1 MARIES
7 DGISGFRRELR
18 STRGGEK
25 RPEKTAD
32 RFETLFERSIE
43 QQEQLPPH
51 TGARVD
57 LEAVHEQL
65 DQIHRLG
72 ERLSKEQ
79 TWSVLQEYRE
89 AVRAFLRSVA
99 AGATDVEEHVS
110 GTNIL
115 NRKRFTLIRTV
126 DQKLERL
133 AAGMLQTQQSQIE
146 LLRRVEEIQGLLVD
160 LFH

>member
-18 STRGGEK
+18 SPRGGEK
-25 RPEKTAD
+25 RSEKAAD
-32 RFETLFERSIE
+32 RFATLFERTVE
-43 QQEQLPPH
+43 QHEQLLPRS
-51 TGARVD
+51 GSEIE
-57 LEAVHEQL
+57 LEEVHRQL
-65 DQIHRLG
+65 DQIHQLG
-72 ERLSKEQ
+72 ERLSREQ
-79 TWSVLQEYRE
+79 TWSAVEQYRE
-89 AVRAFLRSVA
+89 AVRTFLRSVA

-126 DQKLERL
+126 DEKLERL

>member
-18 STRGGEK
+18 STKGGEK
-25 RPEKTAD
+25 RPEKPAD
-32 RFETLFERSIE
+32 RFETLFERTVE
-43 QQEQLPPH
+43 QHEQLPPH
-51 TGARVD
+51 SGSLVE
-57 LEAVHEQL
+57 LEEVHRQL
-65 DQIHRLG
+65 DQIHQLG

-99 AGATDVEEHVS
+99 AGATDIQEHVS
-110 GTNIL
+110 GSNIL
-115 NRKRFTLIRTV
+115 NRKRFTLIRMV
-126 DQKLERL
+126 DENLQRL